1 MNAVEVQSL
10 SKIFETKEGPLL
22 RKVPKKVVAVD
33 QISFGVSKGEILG
46 LLGPNGAGKTT
57 TIKMLCTLITPSSG
71 DAFVNGNSV
80 FRDQQKVRE
89 NLGVMLTGERTM
101 YWKLTGREN
110 LEYFAAMYHLNPL
123 DTKKRI
129 DELLALVGLKQHE
142 HMYVENYSTGMRVRL
157 SFAKAILND
166 APVLLFDEPTASLD
180 PQSSRLIRDTI
191 QTLKKE
197 GHAIILTTHNME
209 EADLLSDRVAIID
222 SGRIVA
228 LGSPPELKDKIKSDD
243 IIEIEARNLSGI
255 TVNALETFSE
265 VSKVAITVDSQS
277 NEKSSLRIHAMKG
290 KEILPKVLEYLVRK
304 QVSVTKVSFIEP
316 TLEDVFISETGE
328 EPQRLRCEPCQ
339 GIGQQSMHSRQSS
352 GRD

>member
-33 QISFGVSKGEILG
+33 GISFSVPKGEIFG

-57 TIKMLCTLITPSSG
+57 TIKMLCTLITPTSG
-71 DAFVNGNSV
+71 DAFINGNSLAS
-80 FRDQQKVRE
+80 DQQKVRE
-89 NLGVMLTGERTM
+89 SLGVMLTGERTL

-110 LEYFAAMYHLNPL
+110 LEYFAALYHLDPL
-123 DTKKRI
+123 DARKRI
-129 DELLALVGLKQHE
+129 DELLDLVGLKQHE
-142 HMYVENYSTGMRVRL
+142 HMLVENYSTGMRVRL

-191 QTLKKE
+191 RSLKKE

-222 SGRIVA
+222 RGSIVA
-228 LGSPPELKDKIKSDD
+228 LGSPSELKDKVKSSDV
-243 IIEIEARNLSGI
+243 IEIEARNLSDRI
-255 TVNALETFSE
+255 VNALETFSE
-265 VSKVAITVDSQS
+265 VSKIALATDPQS
-277 NEKSSLRIHAMKG
+277 SEKGSLRIHAEKG
-290 KEILPKVLEYLVRK
+290 KEVLPKVLEFLVRK

-316 TLEDVFISETGE
+316 TLEDVFISETG
-328 EPQRLRCEPCQ
+328 RSLR
-339 GIGQQSMHSRQSS
+339 
-352 GRD
+352 D

>member
-1 MNAVEVQSL
+1 L

-33 QISFGVSKGEILG
+33 GISFSVPKGEIFG

-57 TIKMLCTLITPSSG
+57 TIKMLCTLITPTSG
-71 DAFVNGNSV
+71 DAFINGNSLAS
-80 FRDQQKVRE
+80 DQQKVRE
-89 NLGVMLTGERTM
+89 SLGVMLTGERTL

-110 LEYFAAMYHLNPL
+110 LEYFAALYHLDPL
-123 DTKKRI
+123 DARKRI
-129 DELLALVGLKQHE
+129 DELLDLVGLKQHE
-142 HMYVENYSTGMRVRL
+142 HMLVENYSTGMRVRL

-191 QTLKKE
+191 RSLKKE

-222 SGRIVA
+222 RGSIVA
-228 LGSPPELKDKIKSDD
+228 LGSPSELKDKVKSSDV
-243 IIEIEARNLSGI
+243 IEIEARNLSDRI
-255 TVNALETFSE
+255 VNALETFSE
-265 VSKVAITVDSQS
+265 VSKIALATDPQS
-277 NEKSSLRIHAMKG
+277 SEKGSLRIHAEKG
-290 KEILPKVLEYLVRK
+290 KEVLPKVLEFLVRK

-316 TLEDVFISETGE
+316 TLEDVFISETG
-328 EPQRLRCEPCQ
+328 RSLR
-339 GIGQQSMHSRQSS
+339 
-352 GRD
+352 D